1 MLIPAQPDIALLILR
16 IGLGIIFILHGLPKI
31 KNPTGMK
38 GMIGTLPSILAA
50 IAEFFGGLGI
60 LFGFLTQIAALGPLV
75 VMLGALY
82 FHKFKWKDV
91 FIGKEKVG
99 YEYPF
104 ILCLVALAL
113 VFLGAGAYSVDAII
127 GLYP

>member
-1 MLIPAQPDIALLILR
+1 MLISAQPDISLLILR
-16 IGLGIIFILHGLPKI
+16 IGLGIIFILHGWPKI

-38 GMIGTLPSILAA
+38 GMVGTLPSILAA

-60 LFGFLTQIAALGPLV
+60 LLGFLTQIAALGIFFNMLV
-75 VMLGALY
+75 ALY

-91 FIGKEKVG
+91 FIGKEKFG

-113 VFLGAGAYSVDAII
+113 LLLGAGAYSIDAYF
-127 GLYP
+127 GFYP